1 MKVTVKI
8 DGQTYD
14 VEIRDINKRPIVAI
28 VDGEMFEV
36 QPETELTTIPS
47 TSALPAEVGSAPVK
61 STAPVPLTIS
71 GKALL
76 APLPGTVTEIFVL
89 PGAQV
94 EVGQPVCVIEAMKMK
109 NTIRADRTGTI
120 ANVPVTPGQSVKHK
134 QVLVE
139 FGNE

>member
-1 MKVTVKI
+1 MKVSVKI

-14 VEIRDINKRPIVAI
+14 VEIQDINKRPIVAV
-28 VDGEMFEV
+28 VDGETFEIH
-36 QPETELTTIPS
+36 PEMEFSASP
-47 TSALPAEVGSAPVK
+47 TSEPAPVK
-61 STAPVPLTIS
+61 AIESTTQPVS

-94 EVGQPVCVIEAMKMK
+94 EAGQPVCVIEAMKMK
-109 NTIRADRTGTI
+109 NTIHADRTGTV
-120 ANVPVTPGQSVKHK
+120 ASVLVSPGQSVKHK

-139 FGNE
+139 FAD

>member
-1 MKVTVKI
+1 MKVSVKI

-14 VEIRDINKRPIVAI
+14 VEIQDINKRPIVAI
-28 VDGEMFEV
+28 VDGETFEIH
-36 QPETELTTIPS
+36 PETELGASIP
-47 TSALPAEVGSAPVK
+47 TEPVPVK
-61 STAPVPLTIS
+61 ITETATHTIS

-94 EVGQPVCVIEAMKMK
+94 EAGQPMCVIEAMKMK
-109 NTIRADRTGTI
+109 NTIRAHRSGTI
-120 ANVPVTPGQSVKHK
+120 ANVPVSPGQAVKHK

-139 FGNE
+139 FME

>member
-1 MKVTVKI
+1 MKVSVKI

-14 VEIRDINKRPIVAI
+14 VEIQDINKRPIVAI
-28 VDGEMFEV
+28 VDGETFEIH
-36 QPETELTTIPS
+36 PETEIAASTIPE
-47 TSALPAEVGSAPVK
+47 PAPVQLTK
-61 STAPVPLTIS
+61 SATPTTS

-94 EVGQPVCVIEAMKMK
+94 ETGQVVCVIEAMKMK
-109 NTIRADRTGTI
+109 NTIRANRTGTI
-120 ANVPVTPGQSVKHK
+120 ASVSVSPGQSVKHK

-139 FGNE
+139 FGE

>member
-8 DGQTYD
+8 DGQNYD
-14 VEIRDINKRPIVAI
+14 VEIQDINKRPIVAI
-28 VDGEMFEV
+28 VDGERFEI
-36 QPETELTTIPS
+36 QPETELAASSSSEPAPAKTIEAS
-47 TSALPAEVGSAPVK
+47 TQTV
-61 STAPVPLTIS
+61 S

-94 EVGQPVCVIEAMKMK
+94 EPGQSVCIIEAMKMK
-109 NTIRADRTGTI
+109 NTIRAGHSGI
-120 ANVPVTPGQSVKHK
+120 VASVSVSPGQSVKHK

-139 FGNE
+139 FAE

>member
-14 VEIRDINKRPIVAI
+14 VEIRDINKRPIVAT
-28 VDGEMFEV
+28 VDGETFEIH
-36 QPETELTTIPS
+36 PETELA
-47 TSALPAEVGSAPVK
+47 SASLSPEPAPVK
-61 STAPVPLTIS
+61 LTAPPAQSFS
-71 GKALL
+71 GRALL

-89 PGAQV
+89 PGARV
-94 EVGQPVCVIEAMKMK
+94 EAGQPLCVIEAMKMK

-120 ANVPVTPGQSVKHK
+120 ASVPVSPGQSVKHK

-139 FGNE
+139 FGEE

>member
-1 MKVTVKI
+1 MKVSVKI
-8 DGQTYD
+8 DGQLYE
-14 VEIRDINKRPIVAI
+14 VEIKDINKRPIVAI
-28 VDGEMFEV
+28 VDGEMFEI
-36 QPETELTTIPS
+36 QPETELVGASLPS
-47 TSALPAEVGSAPVK
+47 EPAPVK
-61 STAPVPLTIS
+61 LSEPVPPAAS

-94 EVGQPVCVIEAMKMK
+94 ETGQPVCIIEAMKMK

-120 ANVPVTPGQSVKHK
+120 ANVLIVPGQAVKHK

-139 FGNE
+139 FRDE